1 MKKILSLLLC
11 LVFAVTMLAS
21 CDEDVIGGYEYP
33 DFVPKVV
40 PAITLDL
47 YVVVGDGTG
56 DLAKDTVERM
66 LSQYTETKYKTS
78 LVLHYIEEKDYKAE
92 LLEGINKDGN
102 DKADIVLVNSAELM
116 KELVSDNKLCNLTA
130 YYDGDTYGRLNTM
143 ITKTLIEASKID
155 GEIYSVPNDHIVGE
169 YEYLIIN
176 EKVATDGYN
185 FSPAKLKACK
195 SLEDDTMLHLKSV
208 IEADSKNFG
217 DYVKVVSGDYSDKA
231 IYEAEGYICNVS
243 SYPQVTEDEA
253 FASSFAIVNGI
264 QYPDRAMEILYLL
277 NSDEY
282 FRNLLQ
288 YGVEGVNY
296 VKDSNG
302 NIVPSVEGDGVYNMN
317 MLYTGSAFLLYN
329 SEMWTKEMND
339 IGIAQNKES
348 VVAIPA
354 E

>member
-1 MKKILSLLLC
+1 
-11 LVFAVTMLAS
+11 
-21 CDEDVIGGYEYP
+21 
-33 DFVPKVV
+33 
-40 PAITLDL
+40 
-47 YVVVGDGTG
+47 
-56 DLAKDTVERM
+56 
-66 LSQYTETKYKTS
+66 
-78 LVLHYIEEKDYKAE
+78 
-92 LLEGINKDGN
+92 
-102 DKADIVLVNSAELM
+102 
-116 KELVSDNKLCNLTA
+116 
-130 YYDGDTYGRLNTM
+130 
-143 ITKTLIEASKID
+143 
-155 GEIYSVPNDHIVGE
+155 
-169 YEYLIIN
+169 
-176 EKVATDGYN
+176 
-185 FSPAKLKACK
+185 
-195 SLEDDTMLHLKSV
+195 MLHLKSV
-208 IEADSKNFG
+208 IEADGKNFD

-277 NSDEY
+277 NSDKY

-296 VKDSNG
+296 VKDNNG
-302 NIVPSVEGDGVYNMN
+302 NIVSSLEGDGVYNMN

-339 IGIAQNKES
+339 IGLAQNKES